1 MIIAG
6 DSDFMAN
13 GLVNWPANRTFAVRM
28 VAWLAGVEEAHVV
41 AASERQNRR
50 VALTERRAAWMYV
63 VNLGVLP
70 LLPLAAGL
78 IRLYRSRR

>member
-1 MIIAG
+1 
-6 DSDFMAN
+6 
-13 GLVNWPANRTFAVRM
+13 
-28 VAWLAGVEEAHVV
+28 VV